1 MSQAVEQRRCWVSRM
16 HSKRVTSRA
25 IALAFALL
33 LSGCASPRIDWSPRI
48 GTYTFD
54 NAILELGPPDKQA
67 KTQDGTVVADWLT
80 ERGYTYGFP
89 SYGGA
94 SLFYY
99 GGPPYPVYT
108 HTSPDRFLR
117 LTFGPDG
124 TLKTWSTFMR

>member
-1 MSQAVEQRRCWVSRM
+1 MDQAFERLRSWRSQLNSQRVIGG
-16 HSKRVTSRA
+16 A
-25 IALAFALL
+25 IVLVLALL
-33 LSGCASPRIDWSPRI
+33 LSGCATPHIDWSSRI

-54 NAILELGPPDKQA
+54 NAIVELGPPDKQA
-67 KTQDGTVVADWLT
+67 KTQDGTLVADWMT

-89 SYGGA
+89 SYGGGA
-94 SLFYY
+94 LFYY

-124 TLKTWSTFMR
+124 RLKAWSTFMR